1 MLHLPVAWPEGCVQF
16 KSMRANKVSGA
27 AGTFV
32 RLAMDQ
38 LLWAPIFLST
48 IVAAQFTLEVSKH
61 MLLPQSQHVAVMWD
75 QALYGVISE

>member
-1 MLHLPVAWPEGCVQF
+1 
-16 KSMRANKVSGA
+16 
-27 AGTFV
+27 
-32 RLAMDQ
+32 MDQ